1 MEVEKIMLEQYIDA
15 CELVKETEE
24 RIARL
29 KENRTILT
37 DKVEGSIHEFPW
49 VKTNFKIEGSP
60 EDEIDLIN
68 REGKLLYLQKTDAYE
83 LKIKVEE
90 WLSKVPI
97 RIRRIV
103 HFKYFDNLTWEEV
116 ADRLAG
122 GIGGESVR
130 KEFNRYLQNE
140 NRSD

>member
-116 ADRLAG
+116 ADRLSG
-122 GIGGESVR
+122 GTGGESVR
-130 KEFNRYLQNE
+130 KELERYLKFE

>member
-1 MEVEKIMLEQYIDA
+1 MEKIILEQYVDA

-49 VKTNFKIEGSP
+49 IKTNFKIEGSP
-60 EDEIDLIN
+60 EEEIGLIN

-83 LKIKVEE
+83 LKTKVEE
-90 WLSKVPI
+90 WLGKVPI

-103 HFKYFDNLTWEEV
+103 QFKYFDSLTWEEV
-116 ADRLAG
+116 ADRLSRG
-122 GIGGESVR
+122 TGGESVR
-130 KEFNRYLQNE
+130 KELERYLRNE
-140 NRSD
+140 SRPD